1 MNHAE
6 MHHHSIDHP
15 AATPLSADPTFS
27 IDALFNQLFGS
38 FSNGIEVMLIVLC
51 IAFWLFKSKL
61 WQKHPYLAWGTAAL
75 FFISM
80 HPLTDSIA
88 RHFVWLHCLQS
99 SVIHHLIPLVLLLSQ
114 FKPATPATSSY
125 QATTKH
131 ATLLVITSIVTFNL
145 MSLIWVL
152 PSLHLRLMH
161 DSLLYSSMKWAMA
174 LTGIFLC
181 QSMLLFQQQR
191 QIAYLNYN
199 QFNLLML
206 LPQAIIGIWL
216 MLSLPMYAM
225 PAGMQHDLPQQ
236 FMQWIPQFSLQ
247 LDQIIGGAILC
258 AASALFMFIDFKR
271 RRHSFQHLHALHL
284 NKETV

>member
-6 MHHHSIDHP
+6 IHHHS
-15 AATPLSADPTFS
+15 ATTISSDPTFS
-27 IDALFNQLFGS
+27 IDVFFSQIFGS
-38 FSNGIEVMLIVLC
+38 FSNGIELVLIVLC
-51 IAFWLFKSKL
+51 IGFWLFKSKL
-61 WQKHPYLAWGTAAL
+61 WQKHPYLTFSTAAL

-88 RHFVWLHCLQS
+88 RHYVWLHCLQS
-99 SVIHHLIPLVLLLSQ
+99 SVIHHLIPLVLLVSQ
-114 FKPATPATSSY
+114 FKASATITQQVAPKNATV
-125 QATTKH
+125 
-131 ATLLVITSIVTFNL
+131 LVITSIVSFNL

-161 DSLLYSSMKWAMA
+161 DNLLYSSMKWAMA
-174 LTGIFLC
+174 LTGILLC
-181 QSMLLFQQQR
+181 QSMLLFKQQR
-191 QIAYLNYN
+191 HIAHLNYN

-216 MLSLPMYAM
+216 MLSLPLYAM
-225 PAGMQHDLPQQ
+225 PPGMQHDLPQQ
-236 FMQWIPQFSLQ
+236 FMHWIPQFSLQ

-258 AASALFMFIDFKR
+258 VASALFLLIDFKR